1 MHAQNTHNIQCLG
14 TGSTRRDFLNTT
26 ADEDRLV
33 TGNNQWP
40 YRWGLWIQ
48 YPVLSYLDTM
58 RKRHLFYVISEMVA
72 RGLPTNT
79 ALPGSVFNDICVAE
93 VEQYGVSTYRES

>member
-1 MHAQNTHNIQCLG
+1 MD
-14 TGSTRRDFLNTT
+14 ST
-26 ADEDRLV
+26 
-33 TGNNQWP
+33 WP

-58 RKRHLFYVISEMVA
+58 RKRHLLYVITRMINSDPNVVVNN
-72 RGLPTNT
+72 LFDN
-79 ALPGSVFNDICVAE
+79 ICIAE

>member
-1 MHAQNTHNIQCLG
+1 M
-14 TGSTRRDFLNTT
+14 
-26 ADEDRLV
+26 
-33 TGNNQWP
+33 NNNEWP

-72 RGLPTNT
+72 SGAAPTNSF
-79 ALPGSVFNDICVAE
+79 LQNLFDNICVAE

>member
-1 MHAQNTHNIQCLG
+1 MD
-14 TGSTRRDFLNTT
+14 S
-26 ADEDRLV
+26 E
-33 TGNNQWP
+33 WP

-58 RKRHLFYVISEMVA
+58 RKRHLFFVISEMA
-72 RGLPTNT
+72 TRAGAGIDNL
-79 ALPGSVFNDICVAE
+79 FDRICIAE

>member
-1 MHAQNTHNIQCLG
+1 MQCLG
-14 TGSTRRDFLNTT
+14 EGSTRRDFLTT
-26 ADEDRLV
+26 PNGTLQLNSRD
-33 TGNNQWP
+33 WP

-58 RKRHLFYVISEMVA
+58 RKRHLFYVISRMATGSGVA
-72 RGLPTNT
+72 N
-79 ALPGSVFNDICVAE
+79 VFDRICIAE